1 MVTKMR
7 VRAVSALAAGV
18 LGWLAAGTAS
28 GGAPSGEMSAPPS
41 GLFQPSDIFRIEFA
55 FDPQISPDGAR
66 IVYTRQ
72 SSDAATDTRYSN
84 LWVLGADGRD
94 HRPLTDGRHRDRNP
108 RWSPDGR
115 KLAFISDREGSAQ
128 LYVLELSTGQAR
140 RITGL
145 AGGAARPV
153 WSPDGSSIAFF
164 SEVARPPLRLV
175 EIEVPEGAIWR
186 GRAQIHDRLNYR
198 REQRGFDTGHS
209 HAFVVAADGGE
220 ARRLTDGDFDHGS
233 ISAAEWEETAG
244 LSWDNTG
251 SRLLMAANRRPDAEL
266 EPFDSEVY
274 AVGIAGGP
282 PIALTDRRGADGS
295 PAMSPDGRSIAYL
308 GYDDR
313 RLQQHTTRLHVMPA
327 AGGPSVVL
335 TADLDASV
343 RSPRWSE
350 DGRGLYYL
358 FDREG
363 RSILAYQPLT
373 GPRRELATN
382 VGPGYMNYG
391 FAGSFSVS
399 RKGRVAFT
407 YEDAHTVGAIA
418 VLDPGKSTPRVVLR
432 LNEHWLGGKRLAEVE
447 EVWVKSSIDGR
458 RIHGW
463 LMKPPGFDPS
473 KRYPLILEI
482 HGGPTTNIGGDR
494 FDIEKQLYAAHDY
507 LVLFMNPRG
516 STSYGAEF
524 TNLIHH
530 KYPGDD
536 FYDLMAGVDE
546 IVRRGVVDER
556 RIYVTGGSGGGVLTT
571 WLIGRTD
578 RFAAAVSQYGYVN
591 AVSQA
596 LSSDIPFITRSWF
609 PGPPWEYPREYWERS
624 PLSLV
629 GNVKTPTM
637 MMVGLEEV
645 RAPPWESEQY
655 FKALKLRGIDT
666 VLVHFPD
673 EPHGIRIHP
682 SHHME
687 KVLTILAWFQRYP
700 RQ

>member
-1 MVTKMR
+1 MGSKFYR
-7 VRAVSALAAGV
+7 RAVAALVAGVFGWCATTVAAAGGV
-18 LGWLAAGTAS
+18 
-28 GGAPSGEMSAPPS
+28 PSPAS
-41 GLFQPSDIFRIEFA
+41 GLFQPADIFEIEFA
-55 FDPQISPDGAR
+55 FDPQISPDGER

-72 SSDAATDTRYSN
+72 SSDRQTDSRFSN
-84 LWVLGADGRD
+84 LWILAADGQG
-94 HRPLTDGRHRDRNP
+94 HRALTAGKHRDRNA

-115 KLAFISDREGSAQ
+115 RLAFISDRDGSPQ
-128 LYVLELSTGQAR
+128 LYILELATGQLR
-140 RITGL
+140 RVTAL
-145 AGGAARPV
+145 AGGVARPA
-153 WSPDGSSIAFF
+153 WSPDGSTLAFF
-164 SEVARPPLRLV
+164 SDVARPPLRMV
-175 EIEVPEGAIWR
+175 DVAVPTGAAWR
-186 GRAQIHDRLNYR
+186 DRARVYDRLNYR
-198 REQRGFDTGHS
+198 REQLGFDTGFS
-209 HAFVVAADGGE
+209 HAFVVAAEGGE
-220 ARRLTDGDFDHGS
+220 PRRLTHGDFDHGS
-233 ISAAEWEETAG
+233 VSSAEWEEAAG
-244 LSWDNTG
+244 ISWKADG
-251 SRLLMAANRRPDAEL
+251 SAVVMAANRRPDAEL
-266 EPFDSEVY
+266 EPFDTELY
-274 AVGIAGGP
+274 AVGLDGGAP
-282 PIALTDRRGADGS
+282 VALTDRRGADGS
-295 PAMSPDGRSIAYL
+295 PVLSPDGRSVAYL
-308 GYDDR
+308 GYDER
-313 RLQQHTTRLHVMPA
+313 RLHHHTTRLHVMPA
-327 AGGPSVVL
+327 RGGAATVL
-335 TADLDASV
+335 TADLDTSV
-343 RSPRWSE
+343 RSPAWSG

-373 GPRRELATN
+373 GTRRELATN

-407 YEDAHTVGAIA
+407 FEDAHTVGAIA
-418 VLDPGKSTPRVVLR
+418 VLDPGKAKPRVVLR
-432 LNEHWLGGKRLAEVE
+432 LNDRWLGAKRLGEVE
-447 EVWVKSSIDGR
+447 ELWVTSAIDGQ

-494 FDIEKQLYAAHDY
+494 FDIEKQLYAAHGY

-516 STSYGAEF
+516 STSYGEAF

-530 KYPGDD
+530 KYPGDE
-536 FYDLMAGVDE
+536 FHDLMAGVDE
-546 IVRRGVVDER
+546 VVRRGVVDER

-655 FKALKLRGIDT
+655 FKALKLRGVDT

-700 RQ
+700 R

>member
-1 MVTKMR
+1 MGSTFC
-7 VRAVSALAAGV
+7 VRPVAALVAGVFGWWATTVAAAGGV
-18 LGWLAAGTAS
+18 
-28 GGAPSGEMSAPPS
+28 PSPAS
-41 GLFQPSDIFRIEFA
+41 GLFQPDDIFEIEFA
-55 FDPQISPDGAR
+55 FDPQISPDGER

-72 SSDAATDTRYSN
+72 SSDRQTDSRFSN
-84 LWVLGADGRD
+84 LWILAADGQG
-94 HRPLTDGRHRDRNP
+94 HRALTAGKHRDRNA

-115 KLAFISDREGSAQ
+115 RLAFISDRDGSPQ
-128 LYVLELSTGQAR
+128 LYILELATGQLR
-140 RITGL
+140 RVTAL
-145 AGGAARPV
+145 AGGVARPA
-153 WSPDGSSIAFF
+153 WSPDGSTLAFF
-164 SEVARPPLRLV
+164 SDVARPPLRLV
-175 EIEVPEGAIWR
+175 DVVVPTGAVWR
-186 GRAQIHDRLNYR
+186 DRARVYDRLNYR
-198 REQRGFDTGHS
+198 REQLGFDTGFS
-209 HAFVVAADGGE
+209 HAFVVAAEGGE
-220 ARRLTDGDFDHGS
+220 PRRLTHGHFDHGS
-233 ISAAEWEETAG
+233 VSSAEWEEAAG
-244 LSWDNTG
+244 ITWKADG
-251 SRLLMAANRRPDAEL
+251 SAMVMAANRRPDAEL
-266 EPFDSEVY
+266 EPFDTELY
-274 AVGIAGGP
+274 AVGLDGGAP
-282 PIALTDRRGADGS
+282 VALTDRRGADGS
-295 PAMSPDGRSIAYL
+295 PVLSPDGRSVAYL
-308 GYDDR
+308 GYDER
-313 RLQQHTTRLHVMPA
+313 RLHHHTTRLHVMPA
-327 AGGPSVVL
+327 HGGAATVL
-335 TADLDASV
+335 TADLDTSV
-343 RSPRWSE
+343 RSPAWSG

-373 GPRRELATN
+373 GARRELATN

-399 RKGRVAFT
+399 SKGRVAFT

-494 FDIEKQLYAAHDY
+494 FDIEKQLYAAHGY

-536 FYDLMAGVDE
+536 FHDLMAGVDE
-546 IVRRGVVDER
+546 IVRRGVVDEK

-609 PGPPWEYPREYWERS
+609 PGPPWEYPSEYWERS

-655 FKALKLRGIDT
+655 FKALKLRGVDT

-700 RQ
+700 R